1 MSFRFR
7 AVIATAVFFSLA
19 GLASQGVASSVAP
32 DEQLLP
38 IAATL
43 LQLPGDES
51 VPAAVAAQPAVLV
64 EPVAPAP
71 LATPEVSAPV
81 LAVEQPDDQTVYPTL
96 AAAMA
101 AQTNADDDA
110 QLRCLA
116 GAIYYESRG
125 EPLAGQL
132 AVAEVILNRAQTGRF
147 GASAC
152 AVVTAP
158 GQFSF
163 VRGGHVPTPPQN
175 ADYRVAVA
183 LAKVATKDVWQSPA
197 SHALYFHA
205 RRVSP
210 GWSRA
215 RVAAIGNHVFY
226 R

>member
-1 MSFRFR
+1 MSFPVR
-7 AVIATAVFFSLA
+7 AVLATATFISLA
-19 GLASQGVASSVAP
+19 GFAAQGSASAIAP

-43 LQLPGDES
+43 LQLSGDAA
-51 VPAAVAAQPAVLV
+51 VPAAPMLKPAVIVQPTTAAPPTNSDAPPVVAEQQPDDQVAFPTLAAAVAAQPAS
-64 EPVAPAP
+64 
-71 LATPEVSAPV
+71 T
-81 LAVEQPDDQTVYPTL
+81 
-96 AAAMA
+96 
-101 AQTNADDDA
+101 DDA

-132 AVAEVILNRAQTGRF
+132 AVAEVILNRAQNGRF
-147 GASAC
+147 GTSAC

-163 VRGGHVPTPPQN
+163 VRGGRVPAPPQN
-175 ADYRVAVA
+175 ADYRTAMAIAQVASNDA
-183 LAKVATKDVWQSPA
+183 WTSPA
-197 SHALYFHA
+197 PKALYFHA
-205 RRVSP
+205 RRVAP